1 VTEPRGRSLESNL
14 EALAG
19 AAAARRQREV
29 ATVTSATPLTEQHR
43 ERLAAALA
51 AQLGHHVQLNVV
63 VDPGVVGGL
72 RVSVGDEVIDGTL
85 ANRLDEAQR
94 RIAG

>member
-1 VTEPRGRSLESNL
+1 
-14 EALAG
+14 
-19 AAAARRQREV
+19 V

-63 VDPGVVGGL
+63 VDPDVVGGL